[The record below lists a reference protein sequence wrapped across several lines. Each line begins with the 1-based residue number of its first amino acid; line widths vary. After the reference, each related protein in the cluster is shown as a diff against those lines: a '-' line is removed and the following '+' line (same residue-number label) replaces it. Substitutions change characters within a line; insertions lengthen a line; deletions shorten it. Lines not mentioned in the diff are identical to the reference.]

1 MPRDVV
7 FHRTLVL
14 DNARTVQLV
23 LSDSGS
29 FELQAMDPAAS
40 LLASG
45 SMVVDEPD
53 GDSEAHHPDD
63 IRSRCGESISG
74 TAFYSRLAQHGLEYG
89 PAFEKVT
96 EVWRRD
102 GEALARLS
110 PGDAGDFDAALLDGC
125 FQALAA
131 TLPANNG
138 HSHDTYLPIGVAQL
152 RVRAMSPDGVWCH
165 ARLRDGAERTVVGD
179 VFLLDG
185 SGAVLTEVRGLRLER
200 LADSAPSTT
209 ETRADGDLFVPRWE
223 AASLPAAE
231 RNSAGSGHW
240 LIFGDGGATTA
251 ATRKLLE
258 QRSQTSVVV
267 EQGSDFERLATDRY
281 RVDPAQPQHFRRL
294 LDAVQTPLHGVVHL
308 WSLPDALES
317 GPVVGPTSVLHVVQA
332 LTSSQQSPR
341 LWLVTEGSQPI
352 EGDVVSVA
360 QAPLWGMGRS
370 IDHEHPEL
378 RCSRI
383 DLPANGQP
391 EDVAALVEELLADTG
406 DTDVAFRGGL
416 RYVAG
421 LTPFATEPETARPQ
435 AGSAFRMEYSRP
447 GVLDDID
454 TRTFARRAPAPGEV
468 EIEVHATGLNFID
481 VMRALGVYP
490 GQEDGPAQIGV
501 ECSGVV
507 TAVGADVDD
516 VRGGDSVIALA
527 AEGVGSFV
535 TTPASLVTPKPVEL
549 SFEEAAA
556 IPIAYLTA
564 YYALHEQARLR
575 RGERVLIHSAAGGVG
590 LAAVEVARWLNATV
604 LATAG
609 TPEKRNH
616 LHGLGIQ
623 HVFDSRSV
631 AFADQVLAA
640 TGGEGVDAVLNS
652 LSGEAISH
660 SLETL
665 SPYGR
670 FLEIGKT
677 DIYGQGRLQLWQL
690 RNNASFIVI
699 DLAQLIVDRPAYV
712 GALLRDIVAHIEQGA
727 FRPLPVRAFPAA
739 KTATALRTLS
749 QGKQIGKVAVSV
761 DTRQQPAA
769 HRERLPAQF
778 QPDATY
784 LITGGL
790 GGIGLA
796 TASWMVEQG
805 AKHLVLLGRGPAS
818 EAGQRV
824 VDELHGKGC
833 DVVYVRGDVTQTDP
847 LASALD
853 SIRTTMPALRG
864 VVHAAGILDDGILA
878 RLDDQRLRE
887 VMAPKIDGAWNL
899 HMLTRDDDLD
909 FFVLFSSAA
918 AVLGSPGQ
926 AHYAAGN
933 AFLDAL
939 AWYRHGRGKPALS
952 INWGPWAEVGLV
964 NKPEQQ
970 RNLTRHGMIP
980 IPVTDGIQTLA
991 TLLRSSATQVAVL
1004 RMDPTLTAGVLGAPA
1019 SPAPER
1025 HDNLLDALVRADD
1038 DERQRQLESYL
1049 REHAAGKLGLAA
1061 SQLDVESPLHQLGVD
1076 SLVAVELRAQI
1087 ERDLGVVVPVVRLLD
1102 GPSVTGLAGWLAD
1115 QLSGGAAEPTPV
1127 ATDDA
1132 PIVDVSN
1139 GSAPEW
1145 MDVLGRLPDISDDD
1159 VDALLRDVL
1168 AAREGHDDG

>member
-1 MPRDVV
+1 MGGREPSCG
-7 FHRTLVL
+7 
-14 DNARTVQLV
+14 RTV
-23 LSDSGS
+23 
-29 FELQAMDPAAS
+29 
-40 LLASG
+40 
-45 SMVVDEPD
+45 
-53 GDSEAHHPDD
+53 
-63 IRSRCGESISG
+63 I
-74 TAFYSRLAQHGLEYG
+74 
-89 PAFEKVT
+89 
-96 EVWRRD
+96 
-102 GEALARLS
+102 
-110 PGDAGDFDAALLDGC
+110 
-125 FQALAA
+125 
-131 TLPANNG
+131 
-138 HSHDTYLPIGVAQL
+138 
-152 RVRAMSPDGVWCH
+152 
-165 ARLRDGAERTVVGD
+165 
-179 VFLLDG
+179 
-185 SGAVLTEVRGLRLER
+185 RLER
-200 LADSAPSTT
+200 
-209 ETRADGDLFVPRWE
+209 
-223 AASLPAAE
+223 
-231 RNSAGSGHW
+231 GSW

-267 EQGSDFERLATDRY
+267 EQGSDFERLATDHY

-294 LDAVQTPLHGVVHL
+294 LDAVQTPLQGVVHL

-887 VMAPKIDGAWNL
+887 VMAPKIEGAWNL
-899 HMLTRDDDLD
+899 HMLTRDRRSGLLCPLLLCCSG
-909 FFVLFSSAA
+909 FGIARAGALRRGQR
-918 AVLGSPGQ
+918 LPGR
-926 AHYAAGN
+926 A
-933 AFLDAL
+933 
-939 AWYRHGRGKPALS
+939 
-952 INWGPWAEVGLV
+952 GLV
-964 NKPEQQ
+964 
-970 RNLTRHGMIP
+970 
-980 IPVTDGIQTLA
+980 
-991 TLLRSSATQVAVL
+991 SAWARQA
-1004 RMDPTLTAGVLGAPA
+1004 
-1019 SPAPER
+1019 
-1025 HDNLLDALVRADD
+1025 RA
-1038 DERQRQLESYL
+1038 Q
-1049 REHAAGKLGLAA
+1049 
-1061 SQLDVESPLHQLGVD
+1061 HQLG
-1076 SLVAVELRAQI
+1076 AMGRG
-1087 ERDLGVVVPVVRLLD
+1087 R
-1102 GPSVTGLAGWLAD
+1102 
-1115 QLSGGAAEPTPV
+1115 SGQ
-1127 ATDDA
+1127 
-1132 PIVDVSN
+1132 
-1139 GSAPEW
+1139 
-1145 MDVLGRLPDISDDD
+1145 
-1159 VDALLRDVL
+1159 
-1168 AAREGHDDG
+1168 